1 MAASPQG
8 GFSMKRNKVQ
18 DLRVSDFM
26 TTELVTVAPDDTIGD
41 ALGKMKAHD
50 VHELPILD
58 RKKLVGVV
66 TLRELMRRR
75 NLPPTAKVSTVVE
88 VPPEVAPD
96 TPLPEVAEKL
106 ISTGFRAI
114 PVAKGKSLVG
124 ILSRTDL
131 VRALVETR
139 ALEGVLVRDF
149 MTPNPQAVAENDTVE
164 HAVQIMRSLG
174 ERSVP
179 VVDKHR
185 HLKGV
190 LGMKDIVD
198 LFARPKVREHYGE
211 IAGREEKVQIEVQSV
226 MRYPP
231 FTVGPDA
238 DVHRAAE
245 LMAKNHISSVIVT
258 EKDEPV
264 GIITT
269 QDLMQ
274 FLAGLREREQLF
286 VEIGGLE
293 DEPPEAYDEI
303 YSVIQKEM
311 RRIAEFV
318 EPRTLTIH
326 FQKYKS
332 EGDRFKYSLRARF
345 TTAHRVYHAHHFD
358 WDLHSAL
365 KGLLEILGKRI
376 QKEKERRI
384 TERKKHRPSS

>member
-1 MAASPQG
+1 
-8 GFSMKRNKVQ
+8 MKRNKVQ

-26 TTELVTVAPDDTIGD
+26 TTDLVTVAPDDTIGD
-41 ALGKMKAHD
+41 ALGKMKTHD
-50 VHELPILD
+50 VHELPVLE
-58 RKKLVGVV
+58 RKKIVGVV

-75 NLPPTAKVSTVVE
+75 NLPPNTKVSTVLQ
-88 VPPEVAPD
+88 VPPELTPD
-96 TPLPEVAEKL
+96 TVLPEAAEKM
-106 ISTGFRAI
+106 ISTGFRAM

-124 ILSRTDL
+124 ILSRSDL
-131 VRALVETR
+131 VRALVETK
-139 ALEGVLVRDF
+139 ALEGVVAKDF

-185 HLKGV
+185 RIKGIV
-190 LGMKDIVD
+190 GMKDVVD
-198 LFARPKVREHYGE
+198 LFARPKVREQYGE
-211 IAGREEKVQIEVQSV
+211 HAGREEKIVLEVQSV
-226 MRYPP
+226 MRSPP
-231 FTVGPDA
+231 ITVGPDA

-245 LMAKNHISSVIVT
+245 LMAKNHISSVVVT

-286 VEIGGLE
+286 VEISGLE

-303 YSVIQKEM
+303 YAVIQKEM
-311 RRIAEFV
+311 RRIAELV
-318 EPRTLTIH
+318 EPRTFAIH
-326 FQKYKS
+326 FQKYS
-332 EGDRFKYSLRARF
+332 PEGDRFKYSLRARF

-358 WDLHSAL
+358 WDLHAAL
-365 KGLLEILGKRI
+365 KGLLEVLHKRI
-376 QKEKERRI
+376 LKEKERRM
-384 TERKKHRPSS
+384 TERKRPHSA